1 MISNKLQNIFLL
13 SIPLFI
19 AHGLEEYFT
28 GFYKVDSIFF
38 FIFQSFETMSVFQAT
53 FLLFQIMLWALLI
66 IAYLML
72 SRKFVIGLLTILGI
86 FFVLELH
93 HLTDAL
99 IRLEYYPGM
108 ITGILFP
115 IIGFFYWKE
124 LIKNWKQGK

>member
-28 GFYKVDSIFF
+28 GFYKVDSIFL

-72 SRKFVIGLLTILGI
+72 SRRFVIGLLTILGV

-93 HLTDAL
+93 HLIDAL

-115 IIGFFYWKE
+115 VIGFFYWKE
-124 LIKNWKQGK
+124 LIKNWKQSK